1 MFGLTVVEAVQM
13 STNMVTLPS
22 MPSCSNEVRVC
33 PASWISRCSASTSAW
48 VPGSSK
54 RQMTAWKAPPWPSG
68 WPNESRFSKL
78 PLSFTRKP
86 STISTDAYFTSS
98 SKSLPQRSLATR
110 WRRSWQSETRW
121 SSLVGCSNTT
131 GSPASKVEESAKEA
145 SMASSAM
152 CWMWWPCIS
161 ENSAGWKLVRRR
173 RRRRRLAQSGGSA
186 MRSLSPWSATYCQ
199 WPPSASTST
208 ACWAPAES

>member
-1 MFGLTVVEAVQM
+1 MFASTVVEAKQM
-13 STNMVTLPS
+13 STNMLISPIKPS
-22 MPSCSNEVRVC
+22 RSIEDRTC
-33 PASWISRCSASTSAW
+33 PASLISFNSASSSAGEA
-48 VPGSSK
+48 GSTK
-54 RQMTAWKAPPWPSG
+54 RQLTAWKAPPWPSS
-68 WPNESRFSKL
+68 WPNEFRLFKL
-78 PLSFTRKP
+78 PLSLILKP
-86 STISTDAYFTSS
+86 SMTSTDAYFTSS